1 MSYMR
6 GEDVN
11 VGFAIE
17 GTRLTA
23 ATPQIWIPARTPSG
37 INVEVA
43 KAMIKETKGKGVVSQ
58 GSEVIGR
65 KAVGDLEFNVR
76 VKSIG
81 YILKSI
87 LGKCTTSAEYGS
99 AKSHLF
105 EVLIGN
111 PEFPTLTAGLAQ
123 TGGQHYAYNGNL
135 INSLEIKTPV
145 DDMVNA
151 TINFEGAD
159 EAEHANYS
167 PTFDDEDY
175 MFRPQDISIKIADN
189 VAGLAVA
196 NALKPTEFAVSIKNS
211 AKIRQTIGSATPT
224 NNLAGLIEVGGNLK
238 LDYEGKTYHDLYKA
252 GTYKAMEIRLT
263 RSDIDYGGG
272 VNPEI
277 VITLPKISIE
287 KLGADR
293 PLDDVVTENLEFS
306 AHYDEDEAEAINVVV
321 TNEQTSYVAV

>member
-1 MSYMR
+1 M
-6 GEDVN
+6 N

-23 ATPQIWIPARTPSG
+23 ATPQIWLPARTPSG

-43 KAMIKETKGKGVVSQ
+43 KAMLKETKGKGVVSQ

-65 KAVGDLEFNVR
+65 KAVGDLEFNLR

-87 LGKCTTSAEYGS
+87 LGKCTTSSEYGS

-105 EVLIGN
+105 EILVGN
-111 PEFPTLTAGLAQ
+111 PEFPTLTAGLCQ
-123 TGGQHYAYNGNL
+123 TGGQNYAYNGNI
-135 INSLEIKTPV
+135 INTLEIKTPV
-145 DDMVNA
+145 DDLVNA

-159 EAEHANYS
+159 EAEHAAYT

-175 MFRPQDISIKIADN
+175 MFRPQDISIKVAAN
-189 VAGLAVA
+189 VAGLATA
-196 NALKPTEFAVSIKNS
+196 NALKLAEFGVTIKNN
-211 AKIRQTIGSATPT
+211 AKVKQTIGSGSLTPT
-224 NNLAGLIEVGGNLK
+224 NNLAGLIEVSGNMK
-238 LDYEGKTYHDLYKA
+238 IDYEGKTYHDLYKA
-252 GTYKAMEIRLT
+252 GTYQAMEIRLT

-277 VITLPKISIE
+277 VITLPRISFE

-293 PLDDVVTENLEFS
+293 PLDDVVTESIDFN
-306 AHYDEDEAEAINVVV
+306 AHYDDDEAEAINIVV
-321 TNEQTSYVAV
+321 TNEQVSYVAA